1 MCQLLKK
8 TRTNLF
14 LYKTVQHFKNKFNDI
29 HSLKMEFLYTTNEV
43 IIKKGLYQKFIVEK
57 SEAYLGPYQT
67 SLMEGFSK
75 IINSF

>member
-1 MCQLLKK
+1 
-8 TRTNLF
+8 
-14 LYKTVQHFKNKFNDI
+14 
-29 HSLKMEFLYTTNEV
+29 MEFLYTTNEV

-67 SLMEGFSK
+67 SLIEGFSK